1 MEALPREPL
10 FLWLAHS
17 LMEAIV
23 QRKIWPALV
32 LALTLSSTAAEA
44 RQRWDAAG
52 TAGVFTS
59 HVDASDAGGYV
70 EHWDNTV
77 QGAVVFGHYLS
88 RQLKLELEASATTR
102 GEQYR
107 SIPVAIPDL
116 PYPHFIFSEE
126 RTSVRS
132 LSGTVAWQFGDN
144 EWVHPFVL
152 AGVSADWD
160 DARVYVP
167 QQSYR
172 GDPRVASIPIT
183 DSRTE
188 SRTTQHV
195 RGVFGGGAKLYFTE
209 RAFVRTDGRLTWGTD
224 RQSLTFRAGIGID
237 F

>member
-1 MEALPREPL
+1 VEAVV
-10 FLWLAHS
+10 H
-17 LMEAIV
+17 
-23 QRKIWPALV
+23 RKIWPGLI
-32 LALTLSSTAAEA
+32 LALTLDSTSAEA
-44 RQRWDAAG
+44 QQKWDVTA
-52 TAGVFTS
+52 TAGLFTS
-59 HVDASDAGGYV
+59 HVDASDAGGYA
-70 EHWDNTV
+70 EDWDNTV

-88 RQLKLELEASATTR
+88 RHLKLELEASTTTR

-107 SIPVAIPDL
+107 SAPVIVPEL
-116 PYPHFIFSEE
+116 PYPYFVYSEV

-132 LSGTVAWQFGDN
+132 LSGSVAWQFGNN

-160 DARVYVP
+160 DADVYVP

-172 GDPRVASIPIT
+172 GDPRVPPTPIS

-188 SRTTQHV
+188 SRTTQQV

-209 RAFVRTDGRLTWGTD
+209 RAFVRTDGRLTWSVD